1 MSIEKDWEGRTRLY
15 IPTCD
20 GCGAELEPEYDF
32 DDAVEAKRRAG
43 WRSKNI
49 QGEWVDICPDCEM
62 KEDWSILRG
71 LENANR
77 RRGWTLRSCITTRTV
92 HLS

>member
-62 KEDWSILRG
+62 KEEWSILRG
-71 LENANR
+71 LKQWAQRENA
-77 RRGWTLRSCITTRTV
+77 
-92 HLS
+92 